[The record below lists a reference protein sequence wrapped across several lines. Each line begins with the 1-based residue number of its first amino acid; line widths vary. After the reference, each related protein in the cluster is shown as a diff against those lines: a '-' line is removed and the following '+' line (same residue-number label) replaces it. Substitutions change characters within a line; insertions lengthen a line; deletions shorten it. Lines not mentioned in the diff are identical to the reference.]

1 MTHTVRESGPS
12 QYTLTVEVPTERV
25 ESRMLEVA
33 RVFQRQVAIP
43 GFRKGKVP
51 LDTVRKEYAAEIEK
65 EFLDRFIPEAVHETL
80 KAAELVAIVPPSV
93 PNLRFT
99 PGQPLSFELV
109 VDTAPK
115 VEVKDWQGYALKRRI
130 RPVEDAQIETM
141 LTQLR
146 EESAVFEDV
155 TRAAGDGD
163 VLLIDVQRLD
173 ANGQRLKGTL
183 QKGARI
189 LLGAP
194 ELMADLQKG
203 LMGAEAGQERTITV
217 NYPADYR
224 QAEVAGQSITYII
237 KIRQVQFR
245 RLRELDDAFAKDVFG
260 FETLAQLRD
269 RIRENLSREDEQRWR
284 RDLESQAIDELVK
297 RHAMELSPR
306 LVSYMLEQVVHEQ
319 TQGRQVS
326 ADLQKQLEE
335 HYRPGV
341 ERNIRREI
349 LLIALAKQ
357 ESIEV
362 TPEEVTQQIL
372 RMQESDPRNAARVRQ
387 HYASAERRQSLAE
400 SILEGKALQKVVEAA
415 KLEDEILPPLP
426 AEGAPAG
433 R

>member
-33 RVFQRQVAIP
+33 RVFQRQVAVP

-130 RPVEDAQIETM
+130 RPVEDAQVEAM

-155 TRAAGDGD
+155 SRAAGDGD

-224 QAEVAGQSITYII
+224 QAEVAGQAITYII

-260 FETLAQLRD
+260 FEALTQLRD

-297 RHAMELSPR
+297 RHPMELSPR

-415 KLEDEILPPLP
+415 KLEDEVLPPLP

>member
-155 TRAAGDGD
+155 SRAAGDGD

>member
-12 QYTLTVEVPTERV
+12 QYTLTVEVPLERV

-33 RVFQRQVAIP
+33 RVFQRQVAMP

-51 LDTVRKEYAAEIEK
+51 LDAVRKEYAAEIEK
-65 EFLDRFIPEAVHETL
+65 EFLDRFIPEAVHEVL
-80 KAAELVAIVPPSV
+80 QEASLVAIVPPSV

-130 RPVEDAQIETM
+130 RPVEDAQVEAM

-155 TRAAGDGD
+155 SRPAGDGD

-224 QAEVAGQSITYII
+224 QAEVAGQSITYVI

-260 FETLAQLRD
+260 FESMTQLRD

-284 RDLESQAIDELVK
+284 RDLESQAIDEIVK
-297 RHAMELSPR
+297 RHPMELSPR

-326 ADLQKQLEE
+326 GDLQKQLEE

-362 TPEEVTQQIL
+362 TPDEVTQQIL

-400 SILEGKALQKVVEAA
+400 SILEGKALQKVVDAA
-415 KLEDEILPPLP
+415 KLEDEVLPPLP